1 MSPGL
6 QNKKRLYASQ
16 GAGNPGALRLAKKP
30 RRVFCLGEKIILIV
44 FCGDMCVA
52 ENTSHGAKCRIV
64 RLWRTTEA
72 WSEVQSFFVEEGYV
86 FFDKLRAPGFP
97 APFAVDKAARRAYN
111 VQQDRKGR
119 KARC

>member
-1 MSPGL
+1 MGRPLNAARRRRSL
-6 QNKKRLYASQ
+6 SCAADCRKS
-16 GAGNPGALRLAKKP
+16 LAEF
-30 RRVFCLGEKIILIV
+30 FCLGEKIILIV

-86 FFDKLRAPGFP
+86 FFDKLRAPEIP